1 MENRELGIRTTGD
14 GSITF
19 YSDQFDQH
27 YHSIFGART
36 ESERVFIE
44 LGYNY
49 IIEHFN
55 DAIQLLEVGFG
66 TGLNAW
72 LTGLSAEKSQRLTEY
87 VGLEAYPLPK
97 AHFEH
102 FPGEL
107 QAYQKLAWGEQ
118 HTIHP
123 YYNVIKQNVKVQ
135 DFLAERK
142 FHLVYYD
149 AFSPEAQP
157 EMWSEDLFLRIAG
170 MMETGGVLSTYC
182 SKGMVQRNLKAVGFE
197 VEKHPGP
204 PRKREVLRAIKK

>member
-49 IIEHFN
+49 IMEHFN
-55 DAIQLLEVGFG
+55 DPIQLLEVGFG

-72 LTGLSAEKSQRLTEY
+72 LTGLAAEKSQRLTEY
-87 VGLEAYPLPK
+87 IGLEAYPIPK
-97 AHFEH
+97 AHFDQ
-102 FPGEL
+102 FPTEI
-107 QAYQKLAWGEQ
+107 QVYQELAWGEQ

-123 YYNVIKQNVKVQ
+123 YYSVIKQNVKVQ
-135 DFLAERK
+135 DFLSDRK

-157 EMWSEDLFLRIAG
+157 EMWSEELFQRIAD
-170 MMETGGVLSTYC
+170 MLEAGGVLSTYC

-204 PRKREVLRAIKK
+204 PHKREVLRAIKK